1 MRHARQRWFLALGC
15 GLIGLLAVVHSHYRL
30 SLVVGDSMRPTFN
43 TGDLLVVDKWAYRTS
58 GPRRGD
64 IVIVRYERDL
74 VVKRVVGLPGE
85 KIEIKNSALYINDAL
100 IVENH
105 TMVQGRLNIGR
116 GDVFTGNY
124 AILGDNRAFPPAQ
137 TIHAI
142 VSKNRILG
150 KVVYATRLRGP
161 PLKTWSVQGE
171 ASPVIAAAR
180 ETAPRNPSLTFS
192 DNGRS
197 LATSQSQ
204 VGTFRSCLF

>member
-1 MRHARQRWFLALGC
+1 MKKVMTMRPARQRWFLALGG
-15 GLIGLLAVVHSHYRL
+15 GLIGLLAIVHSHYRL

-43 TGDLLVVDKWAYRTS
+43 TGDLLLVDKWAYRTS

-74 VVKRVVGLPGE
+74 VIKRVVGLPGE
-85 KIEIKNSALYINDAL
+85 RIEIKNSALYINDAL

-116 GDVFTGNY
+116 GDVFAGNY

-142 VSKNRILG
+142 VPKNRILG

-161 PLKTWSVQGE
+161 PRKAWSVQGE
-171 ASPVIAAAR
+171 AAPVLAVGDN
-180 ETAPRNPSLTFS
+180 PRSAFPSFNL
-192 DNGRS
+192 DPMIRRS
-197 LATSQSQ
+197 
-204 VGTFRSCLF
+204 GKKG